1 MNLDLLSRVPLFEG
15 LSQAQLKKVAGVCET
30 ERVPRGKYV
39 FREGEAGAS
48 MYVIVEG
55 RVRISRQLPG
65 MGEEALAILNP
76 GAAFGEMA
84 VVEESARSADAI
96 AHEGEAVLL
105 RIGRDPLD
113 QLLFTDKE
121 LAYSVLWALVRTLSA
136 RLRDTNEKMKALF
149 AMSKF

>member
-1 MNLDLLSRVPLFEG
+1 MNLDLLARVPLFEG
-15 LSQAQLKKVAGVCET
+15 LSQAQLKKLAALCEA
-30 ERVPRGKYV
+30 ERVSRGKYV
-39 FREGEAGAS
+39 FREGEPGAS
-48 MYVIVEG
+48 MYVVVEG
-55 RVRISRQLPG
+55 KVRISRQLPG
-65 MGEEALAILNP
+65 MGEEALAILEP

-84 VVEESARSADAI
+84 VVEEGLRSADAI

-121 LAYSVLWALVRTLSA
+121 LAYSVLWSLVRTLSA

>member
-1 MNLDLLSRVPLFEG
+1 MNLDLLSRVALFEG
-15 LSQAQLKKVAGVCET
+15 LSQAQLKKLADVCET
-30 ERVPRGKYV
+30 ERVPRGMFV
-39 FREGEAGAS
+39 FREGEPGAS
-48 MYVIVEG
+48 MYVVVEG

-65 MGEEALAILNP
+65 MGEEALAILQP
-76 GAAFGEMA
+76 GEAFGEMA
-84 VVEESARSADAI
+84 VVEEGMRSADAL

-121 LAYSVLWALVRTLSA
+121 LAYSVLWALVRTLSG
-136 RLRDTNEKMKALF
+136 RLRETTEKMKALF

>member
-1 MNLDLLSRVPLFEG
+1 MNLDLLARVPLFEG
-15 LSQAQLKKVAGVCET
+15 LSQAQLKTLAGVCET
-30 ERVPRGKYV
+30 ERVARGKYV
-39 FREGEAGAS
+39 FREDEPGAS
-48 MYVIVEG
+48 MYVVVEG
-55 RVRISRQLPG
+55 RIRISRQLPG
-65 MGEEALAILNP
+65 MGEEALAILGP

-84 VVEESARSADAI
+84 VVEDGLRSADAI

-121 LAYSVLWALVRTLSA
+121 LAYSVLWALVRTLSG

>member
-1 MNLDLLSRVPLFEG
+1 MNLDLLARVPLFEG
-15 LSQAQLKKVAGVCET
+15 LSQAQLRKLAAVCET
-30 ERVPRGKYV
+30 ERVGRGKYV
-39 FREGEAGAS
+39 FREGEPGAS
-48 MYVIVEG
+48 MYVLVEG
-55 RVRISRQLPG
+55 KVRISRQLPG
-65 MGEEALAILNP
+65 MGEEALAILEP

-84 VVEESARSADAI
+84 VVEEAVRSADAL

>member
-1 MNLDLLSRVPLFEG
+1 MNLDLLARVPLFEG
-15 LSQAQLKKVAGVCET
+15 LSQAQLKKLGALCET

-39 FREGEAGAS
+39 FREGEPGAS
-48 MYVIVEG
+48 MYVVVEG
-55 RVRISRQLPG
+55 KVRISRQLPG
-65 MGEEALAILNP
+65 MGEEALAILQP
-76 GAAFGEMA
+76 GEAFGEMA
-84 VVEESARSADAI
+84 VVEEGLRSADAL
-96 AHEGEAVLL
+96 AHEGETVLL

>member
-15 LSQAQLKKVAGVCET
+15 LSQAQLKNLAGVCET

-39 FREGEAGAS
+39 FREGEPGAS
-48 MYVIVEG
+48 MYVVVEG
-55 RVRISRQLPG
+55 KVRISRQLPG
-65 MGEEALAILNP
+65 MGEEALAILQP
-76 GAAFGEMA
+76 GEAFGEMA
-84 VVEESARSADAI
+84 VVEEGMRSADAL

-121 LAYSVLWALVRTLSA
+121 LAYAVLWALVRTLSA
-136 RLRDTNEKMKALF
+136 RLRETNEKMKAFF

>member
-15 LSQAQLKKVAGVCET
+15 LSQAQLKNLAGVCET

-39 FREGEAGAS
+39 FREGEPGAS
-48 MYVIVEG
+48 MYVVVEG
-55 RVRISRQLPG
+55 KVRISRQLPG
-65 MGEEALAILNP
+65 MGEEALAILQP
-76 GAAFGEMA
+76 GEAFGEMA
-84 VVEESARSADAI
+84 VVEEGMRSADAL

-121 LAYSVLWALVRTLSA
+121 RAYPGLWALVRTLSG

>member
-1 MNLDLLSRVPLFEG
+1 MNLDLLARVPLFEG
-15 LSQAQLKKVAGVCET
+15 LSQGQLKKLAALCEV

-39 FREGEAGAS
+39 FREGEPGAS
-48 MYVIVEG
+48 MYVIVE
-55 RVRISRQLPG
+55 
-65 MGEEALAILNP
+65 EALAILDP

-84 VVEESARSADAI
+84 VVEEEARSADAI
-96 AHEGEAVLL
+96 AHEGEVALL

-121 LAYSVLWALVRTLSA
+121 LAYSVLWALVRTLSG

>member
-1 MNLDLLSRVPLFEG
+1 MNLDLLARVPLFEG
-15 LSQAQLKKVAGVCET
+15 LSQAQLKKLAGVCET

-39 FREGEAGAS
+39 FREGEPGAS
-48 MYVIVEG
+48 MYVLVEG

-65 MGEEALAILNP
+65 FGEEALAILDP

-84 VVEESARSADAI
+84 VVEEAPRSADAI
-96 AHEGEAVLL
+96 AHEEATLL
-105 RIGRDPLD
+105 RIERDRLD

-121 LAYSVLWALVRTLSA
+121 LAYAVLWALVRTLSA
-136 RLRDTNEKMKALF
+136 RLRETNEKMKAFF

>member
-15 LSQAQLKKVAGVCET
+15 LSQAQLKKLAAVCET

-39 FREGEAGAS
+39 FREGEPGAS
-48 MYVIVEG
+48 MYVVVEG
-55 RVRISRQLPG
+55 KVRISRQLPG
-65 MGEEALAILNP
+65 MGEEALAILQP
-76 GAAFGEMA
+76 GEAFGEMA
-84 VVEESARSADAI
+84 VVEEGLRSADAL
-96 AHEGEAVLL
+96 AHEGGTVLL

-121 LAYSVLWALVRTLSA
+121 LAYSVLWALVRTLSG
-136 RLRDTNEKMKALF
+136 RLRETNEKMKALF

>member
-1 MNLDLLSRVPLFEG
+1 MNLDLLARVALFEG
-15 LSQAQLKKVAGVCET
+15 LSQAQLRNLAAVCES

-39 FREGEAGAS
+39 FREGEPGAS

-55 RVRISRQLPG
+55 KVRISRQLPG
-65 MGEEALAILNP
+65 MGEEALAILAP

-84 VVEESARSADAI
+84 VVEEEARSADAI
-96 AHEGEAVLL
+96 AHDGEAVLL
-105 RIGRDPLD
+105 RIGREPLD

-121 LAYSVLWALVRTLSA
+121 LAYSVLWALVRTLSG

>member
-15 LSQAQLKKVAGVCET
+15 LSQAQLKNLAGVCET

-39 FREGEAGAS
+39 FREGEPGAS
-48 MYVIVEG
+48 MYVVVEG
-55 RVRISRQLPG
+55 KVRISRQLPG
-65 MGEEALAILNP
+65 MGEEALAILQP
-76 GAAFGEMA
+76 GEAFGEMA
-84 VVEESARSADAI
+84 VVEEGMRSADAL

-121 LAYSVLWALVRTLSA
+121 LAYSVLWALVRTLPA
-136 RLRDTNEKMKALF
+136 GCATPTRR
-149 AMSKF
+149 

>member
-1 MNLDLLSRVPLFEG
+1 MNLEVLGRVPLFEG
-15 LSQAQLKKVAGVCET
+15 LSQAQLKKLAEVCEA

-39 FREGEAGAS
+39 FREGEPGAS

-55 RVRISRQLPG
+55 KVRISRQLPG
-65 MGEEALAILNP
+65 MGEEALAILEP

-84 VVEESARSADAI
+84 VVEEGLRSADAI
-96 AHEGEAVLL
+96 AHEGEAVLM

-121 LAYSVLWALVRTLSA
+121 LAYSVLWALERTLSR

>member
-1 MNLDLLSRVPLFEG
+1 
-15 LSQAQLKKVAGVCET
+15 
-30 ERVPRGKYV
+30 
-39 FREGEAGAS
+39 
-48 MYVIVEG
+48 
-55 RVRISRQLPG
+55 
-65 MGEEALAILNP
+65 
-76 GAAFGEMA
+76 MA
-84 VVEESARSADAI
+84 VVEESARSADAL

-121 LAYSVLWALVRTLSA
+121 LAYSVLWSLVRTLSA

>member
-1 MNLDLLSRVPLFEG
+1 MNLEVLGRVPLFEG
-15 LSQAQLKKVAGVCET
+15 LSQAQLKKLAKVCEA

-39 FREGEAGAS
+39 FREGEPGAS
-48 MYVIVEG
+48 MYVIVQG
-55 RVRISRQLPG
+55 KVRISRQLPG
-65 MGEEALAILNP
+65 MGEEALAILEP

-84 VVEESARSADAI
+84 VVEEGLRSADAI
-96 AHEGEAVLL
+96 AHEGEAVLM

-121 LAYSVLWALVRTLSA
+121 LAYSVLWALVRTLSR